1 MDVCILFSGNR
12 RRINGDIFWEILYAE
27 EKVMKRKQI
36 GRRIIALLLAAV
48 MLFTMQGI
56 PVLAETGKKVENTGE
71 VKVLPSN
78 PVHHCTK
85 DDEDDYGEN
94 DTTDWSY
101 VYFGSYPQSEITGS
115 ELTSAITGASYDI
128 NGDAWVEGTRYRR
141 IIYLGISDYRYFKW
155 EPIKW
160 RVLKVND
167 STMFVLAD
175 KGLDCNDYHEED
187 YYNGENASVTW
198 ENCTLRNWLNNDF
211 YGMAFNSKEQS
222 AIVSQ
227 TVVNEKNSYYGMENG
242 NDTRDNVFLLSIGE
256 ASDSDYGFCEN
267 YEAYSTSRCMQIS
280 DYANVFVSWI
290 NSGENCC
297 WWLRSLGG
305 VAGSAATIDN
315 DGIGG
320 WSAYDAGHVYFA
332 CVPALNI
339 DLSSDLWTM
348 ADDGTSGEGG
358 SGTGGSNNDDSLQC
372 AKSCQ
377 IETGETEYVTAFV
390 YGDSYQNLKATAD
403 SITWKSENSS
413 IATIECTGF
422 QLSNLPKTYQS
433 DVGSKEVW
441 SGIGYLKI
449 TGTSEGTTTI
459 TGRGTGGIT
468 AKCKVTVEAADNE
481 NGISG
486 GGGGGSLKL
495 GADISGTA
503 GGGVS
508 RFFPDTFTLKNTVF
522 PVEISKST
530 DKQGNYTI
538 KGSVGVGRGD
548 LLDNETEWCKFKKTV
563 EDFQKAEKRYATLTG
578 FMKQWGVKSAN
589 FVEVSKFK
597 KKPKLSVV
605 GYFESKFDKNGNLIS
620 QTGKLAANAKWS
632 GSTTWQFATPIGPVY
647 LNLEGSGALSGKLGP
662 KYDYSK
668 KELQIAEGSLQFTP
682 AISLEGGYG
691 IDKIATIGAKGKV
704 SVPITLIPNIKGEI
718 EANASLHVQLVFVID
733 YEQELASTG
742 KITLW
747 DLSKNKKNGNGKNA
761 GIHLS
766 EGTLSVMDTS
776 FARYESAWCGSDT
789 QTNAIDSTGINENG
803 EILLQDGIL
812 PSSLPMQAE
821 IEGKKVMV
829 FQSYDGARG
838 TLNSSVLKYSVCEN
852 GTWSAPQPVWDN
864 GFCDMYA
871 DMKTVN
877 GKLVL
882 VWQKEKAAVAGDA
895 DVNQPDVI
903 REIARNSEICFAE
916 FDGVSNTFTNQTY
929 VTDNQEYDM
938 MPKICDGEDEIAVSW
953 VRNSTAD
960 LMQESGTNAIYT
972 AVWNGS
978 SFEPEEILAQ
988 PFGTVEDFI
997 VYHDGTD
1004 RKALYIG
1011 QTGTEETVTA
1021 VFDENNQT
1029 ADVFTD
1035 LIQSAKEGSISGM
1048 HYVDGTVRFFSNG
1061 MLHHYHTADGTI
1073 DVYDADGNAFGGTAK
1088 YCINGKKSG
1097 YVWSTYDENTQ
1108 TGTILASMEA
1118 ETGYSAPVT
1127 LYEKKGVIWRYIS
1140 PVLDSA
1146 GNWQL
1151 LTNVMQMEKEEENHH
1166 SLIYVKQQP
1175 EEEIELAGA
1184 SIDEN
1189 DVVNGL
1195 TGVNYYAVN
1204 TGDTPIQNLQ
1214 LEIQLADGTIITKE
1228 ILVTI
1233 LPGETVADTAY
1244 VDLSDVDS
1252 AQGVSIRIYA
1262 KGQTDTENCIV
1273 TDTVGLSDVAVTGTV
1288 RESGDNVIVTA
1299 DVSNIST
1306 MDAETTLYLYSDET
1320 QTKELCDPQTEVIT
1334 ANGKK
1339 QFQMTVKKRDVTY
1352 NKNNAAYL
1360 TLKAV
1365 VKDGDYNEDNNVSY
1379 AILYK
1384 PQATSSVKNPNQ
1396 NNNNTY
1402 VYRPDK
1408 VKLKKAKSNKK
1419 GELSVKWK
1427 FEASDGYQIQ
1437 YALNKTFTKG
1447 KRTKNV
1453 DWLKSKITLKKL
1465 KSKKKYFVRVR
1476 AYNKQYYIFG
1486 DDYYRI
1492 YGPWS
1497 NVKKCKVK

>member
-1 MDVCILFSGNR
+1 MLQMKKQMENK
-12 RRINGDIFWEILYAE
+12 EKE
-27 EKVMKRKQI
+27 EGRFMRKKKVGMKM
-36 GRRIIALLLAAV
+36 LAWGMTVV
-48 MLFTMQGI
+48 MFLTMQGM
-56 PVLAETGKKVENTGE
+56 PALSEVAE
-71 VKVLPSN
+71 VKAAEREMPKN
-78 PVHHCTK
+78 PVHHCSGVSESGGIYDITY
-85 DDEDDYGEN
+85 DEDDI
-94 DTTDWSY
+94 TDWSY
-101 VYFGSYPQSEITGS
+101 VYFGSYPQTEVTAN
-115 ELTSAITGASYDI
+115 ELTEAVTGASYDA
-128 NGDAWVEGTRYRR
+128 NGDAWVNGIKYRR
-141 IIYLGISDYRYFKW
+141 ISRRDTNDSYYFGYDEYRYFKW
-155 EPIKW
+155 ERIKW
-160 RVLKVND
+160 RVLNVSGN
-167 STMFVLAD
+167 TMFVMAD
-175 KGLDCNDYHEED
+175 KGLDCKDYHD
-187 YYNGENASVTW
+187 PGGSITW
-198 ENCTLRNWLNNDF
+198 ENCTLRSWLNDNF
-211 YGMAFNSKEQS
+211 YRTAFSGNEQG
-222 AIVSQ
+222 AVIAQ
-227 TVVNEKNSYYGMENG
+227 TIKNEMRCYGPGDSERHFE
-242 NDTRDNVFLLSIGE
+242 NDTTDNVYLLSFSE
-256 ASDSDYGFCEN
+256 MEDSKYGFCKN
-267 YEAYSTSRCMQIS
+267 HIIHSVSRRVKAS
-280 DYANVFVSWI
+280 DYANARGALKKDSDYE
-290 NSGENCC
+290 GNCD
-297 WWLRSLGG
+297 WWLRTCTYNTNEAELVLVGG
-305 VAGSAATIDN
+305 N
-315 DGIGG
+315 MN
-320 WSAYDAGHVYFA
+320 AYSGFSYSMAA
-332 CVPALNI
+332 CVPALHI
-339 DLSSDLWTM
+339 DISSDLWSL

-358 SGTGGSNNDDSLQC
+358 SGTGESNNDGSLQC

-413 IATIECTGF
+413 IATVECTGF

-449 TGTSEGTTTI
+449 TGVSEGTTTV

-481 NGISG
+481 NGSS

-718 EANASLHVQLVFVID
+718 EAKASLHVQLVFVID

-829 FQSYDGARG
+829 FQSYDGARD

-1021 VFDENNQT
+1021 VFDENIQT

-1035 LIQSAKEGSISGM
+1035 LIQSAEEGSISGM

-1061 MLHHYHTADGTI
+1061 MLYHYHTADRTI

-1088 YCINGKKSG
+1088 YCTNGEKSG

-1108 TGTILASMEA
+1108 TGTILASMET

-1189 DVVNGL
+1189 DVMNGL

-1228 ILVTI
+1228 IPVTI
-1233 LPGETVADTAY
+1233 LPGESVADTAY

-1252 AQGVSIRIYA
+1252 AQEVSIRIYA
-1262 KGQTDTENCIV
+1262 KGQTDTKNCTV

-1288 RESGDNVIVTA
+1288 RESGNNVTVTA
-1299 DVSNIST
+1299 DVSNVST

-1384 PQATSSVKNPNQ
+1384 PKATSSVKNPGK
-1396 NNNNTY
+1396 
-1402 VYRPDK
+1402 VYNYEYKPDK

-1427 FEASDGYQIQ
+1427 IVGTDGYQIQ

-1465 KSKKKYFVRVR
+1465 KSKKKYFVRIR
-1476 AYNKQYYIFG
+1476 AYNKKYYVFSNG
-1486 DDYYRI
+1486 YYKV

>member
-1 MDVCILFSGNR
+1 
-12 RRINGDIFWEILYAE
+12 
-27 EKVMKRKQI
+27 MKRKQI

-56 PVLAETGKKVENTGE
+56 PVLAETGEKAENAGAI
-71 VKVLPSN
+71 KVLPSN

-115 ELTSAITGASYDI
+115 ELTSAITGASYDT
-128 NGDAWVEGTRYRR
+128 NGDAWIDGTRYRR
-141 IIYLGISDYRYFKW
+141 ISKSDTNDDSFFGNSTYCYFKW
-155 EPIKW
+155 ERIKW
-160 RVLKVND
+160 RVLQVNG
-167 STMFVLAD
+167 SKMFVIAD
-175 KGLDCNDYHEED
+175 KGLDCTKYNED
-187 YYNGENASVTW
+187 LEPITW
-198 ENCTLRNWLNNDF
+198 EDSTLRNWLNNEF
-211 YGMAFNSKEQS
+211 YGMAFSSSEQE

-227 TVVNEKNSYYGMENG
+227 IVVNEDHPDYNTEGG
-242 NDTRDNVFLLSIGE
+242 NDTWDKVFLLSVGE
-256 ASDSDYGFCEN
+256 VINPSYGFCEN
-267 YEAYSTSRCMQIS
+267 DCAYSVSRWMQPS
-280 DYANVFVSWI
+280 DYAHVRGVDIYSDDI
-290 NSGENCC
+290 IVNCNYNC
-297 WWLRSLGG
+297 DWWLRSPGG
-305 VAGSAATIDN
+305 TPNHAAYVN
-315 DGIGG
+315 YNGYVGGI
-320 WSAYDAGHVYFA
+320 SSDIHVGDA

-413 IATIECTGF
+413 IATVECTGF

-481 NGISG
+481 NGISSG
-486 GGGGGSLKL
+486 GSGGSLKL

-1035 LIQSAKEGSISGM
+1035 LIQSAEEGSISGM

-1306 MDAETTLYLYSDET
+1306 MDAETTLYLYSDER

-1497 NVKKCKVK
+1497 NIKKCKVK